1 MMKRTHIIALVVLA
15 AAIPATAAG
24 SFFKSDAQ
32 RCFSAGSAGYLIA
45 DHGSANYTVRID
57 NAAPHPKLRMQLV
70 NDPLRADFV
79 LIDDSGEAGACAGVS
94 TIKSIRVDPAA
105 RQPDMTV
112 ALSREPA
119 DYKIYVRSA
128 TFSQQDAAAL
138 FAVIWQDANRSPR
151 LASRD

>member
-1 MMKRTHIIALVVLA
+1 
-15 AAIPATAAG
+15 
-24 SFFKSDAQ
+24 
-32 RCFSAGSAGYLIA
+32 
-45 DHGSANYTVRID
+45 
-57 NAAPHPKLRMQLV
+57 
-70 NDPLRADFV
+70 
-79 LIDDSGEAGACAGVS
+79 
-94 TIKSIRVDPAA
+94 
-105 RQPDMTV
+105 MTV